1 MEKILIAVD
10 LEGVNKVVG
19 YPYKGLGDGEE
30 YEIAKSE
37 AVNEIN
43 IIVKNFL
50 NKALKRL
57 PCGIITAGATILTL
71 KR

>member
-30 YEIAKSE
+30 Y
-37 AVNEIN
+37 
-43 IIVKNFL
+43 
-50 NKALKRL
+50 
-57 PCGIITAGATILTL
+57 
-71 KR
+71 